1 MRKLPAVLAAAALV
15 TLALAGC
22 SAGGAPTCER
32 AASSSDIGS
41 LVSVSGAVGTQP
53 EVSVS
58 TPLHVSGTEV
68 ADVVAGSG
76 TTLVSD
82 DQDVALGLTILSA
95 DTGDVLTQEGYDS
108 LDDVTTVSQ
117 WASAIPGLE
126 QALMC
131 AAEGSRIVVGLDA
144 TALGSSAS
152 TLGLGQDDSAVAVI
166 DVRKV
171 YLSAADGADQYNAGF
186 GLPVVVY
193 APSGQPG
200 VIVPDAAAPTDTVVQ
215 LLKKGDGEVA
225 TAADTVRVNYTT
237 VAWDTKTVTG
247 TSWGDAPYQLDL
259 SATDSISQAVVGQ
272 TVGSQLMVIL
282 PAGSSETGSTS
293 AQVFVID
300 ILGVDG

>member
-1 MRKLPAVLAAAALV
+1 MRKLPVALAAAALV

-22 SAGGAPTCER
+22 SVGGAPTCAR
-32 AASSSDIGS
+32 AASASDIGS
-41 LVSVSGAVGTQP
+41 LVSVSGEVGTQP
-53 EVSVS
+53 DVSVS

-68 ADVVAGSG
+68 ADLATGSG

-82 DQDVALGLTILSA
+82 DQDVALGITILGA
-95 DTGDVLTQEGYDS
+95 ATGEVLIQQGYDS
-108 LDDVTTVSQ
+108 LDDITTVSQ

-131 AAEGSRIVVGLDA
+131 ATEGSRIVVGLDSA
-144 TALGSSAS
+144 SLGTSTS
-152 TLGLGQDDSAVAVI
+152 TLGLDADESAVAVI

-171 YLSAADGADQYNAGF
+171 YLSAADGASQYNAGF

-200 VIVPDAAAPTDTVVQ
+200 VIVPDVAAPSDTVVQ
-215 LLKKGDGEVA
+215 LLKKGDGEVTSA
-225 TAADTVRVNYTT
+225 TDTVRINYTT

-259 SATDSISQAVVGQ
+259 SGTDTISQAVVGQ

-293 AQVFVID
+293 AQVFIVDVLGID
-300 ILGVDG
+300 G